1 MLVNPFTPTQIVS
14 REHDFFGRARELET
28 LDRALGQGSVAI
40 QGPMGMGK
48 SSLLARALLLMQ
60 GWKPP
65 HAVHSTVLV
74 ANRDLTNV
82 DEAARLLLEELVE
95 IEEKASSFTFK
106 LAPFLS
112 VNSHRVRRHF
122 VEGRHLAALNRL
134 VTDEMLG
141 SHLADRA
148 LLIFAVD
155 EADKCPSVLGR
166 LMRAVMT
173 HSQQAGFERLRF
185 LLAGVSPYLKE
196 LVEEDPGI
204 GRFFSRTINLESLP
218 RADARELLLS
228 KLNFVRRHAEG
239 EGIEIDIEASVI
251 ERVLNMAGG
260 HPHLLQLLGSF
271 LVESEN
277 AAPDGVI
284 DESDLV
290 GALREICYRE
300 RSWIYE
306 QTLHLLAVNNKLK
319 TLETLL
325 DKAAPGFPTRIER
338 SEAMRSVDAGE
349 LQWLIERNILFQ
361 RGESYGLVDEFLRVR
376 LFEQTGRE
384 APF

>member
-14 REHDFFGRARELET
+14 RVHDFFGRTQELEM

-60 GWKPP
+60 DWEPP
-65 HAVHSTVLV
+65 QAVHSTVLV
-74 ANRDLTNV
+74 ANKDVTSV

-95 IEEKASSFTFK
+95 IEEKSSSFTFK

-112 VNSHRVRRHF
+112 VNSVRVRRHF

-155 EADKCPSVLGR
+155 EADKCPVVLGR

-173 HSQQAGFERLRF
+173 HTQQAGFNRLRF
-185 LLAGVSPYLKE
+185 LLAGVSPYLKD
-196 LVEEDPGI
+196 LVSEDPGV
-204 GRFFSRTINLESLP
+204 GRFFARTVVLRSLSRV
-218 RADARELLLS
+218 DARELLLS
-228 KLNFVRRHAEG
+228 KFNVVRRHAEG
-239 EGIEIDIEASVI
+239 EGIEVELESSVI

-260 HPHLLQLLGSF
+260 HPHLLQLLGSY
-271 LVESEN
+271 LVESESN
-277 AAPDGVI
+277 NPDGVI
-284 DESDLV
+284 DENDLV
-290 GALREICYRE
+290 GVLREICYRE
-300 RSWIYE
+300 RGWIYE
-306 QTLHLLAVNNKLK
+306 QTLHLLDVNGKLRS
-319 TLETLL
+319 LEALL
-325 DKAAPGFPTRIER
+325 DKAPPGFPTRIER
-338 SEAMRSVDAGE
+338 AEAMRSVAAEE
-349 LQWLIERNILFQ
+349 LQWLLEQNILAQ
-361 RGESYGLVDEFLRVR
+361 RGENYGLVDEFLRVR
-376 LFEQTGRE
+376 LFEEVGRQDRS
-384 APF
+384 